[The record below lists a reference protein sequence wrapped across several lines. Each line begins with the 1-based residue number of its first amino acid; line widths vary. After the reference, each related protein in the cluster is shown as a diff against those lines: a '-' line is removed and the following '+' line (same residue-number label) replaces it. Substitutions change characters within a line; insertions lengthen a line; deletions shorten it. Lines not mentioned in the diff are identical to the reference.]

1 LQIEAELA
9 LTIEAMQDAENAKQA
24 MLRTEAGTLRI
35 EAIAEVAKQDA
46 ENSKEDEAA
55 AEES

>member
-9 LTIEAMQDAENAKQA
+9 LTIEAMHDAENAKRA

-35 EAIAEVAKQDA
+35 EAIA
-46 ENSKEDEAA
+46 
-55 AEES
+55 